1 VARFWRERYIAG
13 RHSNKM
19 KGEIDGV
26 YQFDVDITP
35 RDNLL
40 VRWVYFVNVCQFEFQ
55 FLSLRQIEVC
65 LEYFRKKIPGS
76 RRIYFGWLQGGRWEF
91 LRWYERLP
99 KGLRREP
106 NRLKIVKAL
115 ERALTIFAMQAPE
128 DRPKRRSKKSNIP
141 ASTKRRATP

>member
-1 VARFWRERYIAG
+1 VARFWRERYVAG

-26 YQFDVDITP
+26 YQFDVDLTP

-76 RRIYFGWLQGGRWEF
+76 RRIYFGWLPGGTAGNFYVGMSGSQR
-91 LRWYERLP
+91 
-99 KGLRREP
+99 
-106 NRLKIVKAL
+106 VC
-115 ERALTIFAMQAPE
+115 
-128 DRPKRRSKKSNIP
+128 D
-141 ASTKRRATP
+141 ASPIA